1 MRHAGEQGR
10 ASGVIDRVLAV
21 CGDLGVIGLATGS
34 ARELGY
40 FGQQADYWSQ
50 MLFVVVVTMTAFY
63 LANLYEINP
72 RVRIRESAWRF
83 VLALTAAGVL
93 LAFLGFALPS
103 VRLGRLAF
111 LHIMLV
117 ISFGWPLARLYWLR
131 VPRMIFQ
138 RVFSNHTG
146 SRACGA
152 EHQPRDLHRVDPQV
166 PGLGLAVVNKA
177 VDIVIALI
185 GLAVSLPVM
194 LTVAVFIKLDSRGP
208 ILSRRP
214 FVGANGRA
222 CVLYT
227 FRSTFLDASGRPQV
241 TRIGRHLRAT
251 HLDELPMLLNLLMSD
266 VHFLTPWRER

>member
-117 ISFGWPLARLYWLR
+117 ISFGWPLA
-131 VPRMIFQ
+131 
-138 RVFSNHTG
+138 
-146 SRACGA
+146 
-152 EHQPRDLHRVDPQV
+152 
-166 PGLGLAVVNKA
+166 
-177 VDIVIALI
+177 
-185 GLAVSLPVM
+185 
-194 LTVAVFIKLDSRGP
+194 
-208 ILSRRP
+208 
-214 FVGANGRA
+214 
-222 CVLYT
+222 
-227 FRSTFLDASGRPQV
+227 
-241 TRIGRHLRAT
+241 
-251 HLDELPMLLNLLMSD
+251 
-266 VHFLTPWRER
+266 